1 MCMLICIHM
10 LTKRT
15 NILFDESL
23 WRQLVKL
30 SEAKK
35 TSVGALIREAVEEKY
50 QEKVDLERRRQVIEN
65 ILKIRPKPVKG
76 KIDYKALINAGRKY

>member
-1 MCMLICIHM
+1 M

-15 NILFDESL
+15 NILFDEVL
-23 WRQLVKL
+23 WKQLVKL
-30 SEAKK
+30 SETKK
-35 TSVGALIREAVEEKY
+35 TSVGQLVREAVQEKY
-50 QEKVDLERRRQVIEN
+50 QAAVDLEKRRQAIDH

>member
-1 MCMLICIHM
+1 M

-15 NILFDESL
+15 NILFDEVL
-23 WRQLVKL
+23 WKQLVKL
-30 SEAKK
+30 SETKK
-35 TSVGALIREAVEEKY
+35 TSVGQLIREAVQEKY
-50 QEKVDLERRRQVIEN
+50 QAAVDLEKRRQAIEN

>member
-1 MCMLICIHM
+1 M

-15 NILFDESL
+15 NILFDEVL
-23 WRQLVKL
+23 WKQLVKL
-30 SEAKK
+30 SETKK
-35 TSVGALIREAVEEKY
+35 TSVGQLIREAVQEKY
-50 QEKVDLERRRQVIEN
+50 QAAVDLEKRRQAIDH